1 MRAESVRAALIM
13 SLAIAAFIAHD
24 AGMKSVATGLPMLQA
39 LALRNALVTL
49 LFAVLAAAR
58 GDVRQWRSLA
68 EPLVWGRSVADTIAT
83 LLYMLALPHV
93 ALTLAVT
100 LNMATPLVL
109 LPMAGLFL
117 RERGGR
123 HRSLAVLAGFAGVL
137 LVLRPADDALSGWAV
152 LSAAS
157 AVFFATRDVM
167 TRRVPARVPNL
178 LVAVVMTATL
188 AAVTLGWTTWEGWAP
203 VTPRQWAGVGV
214 SSALIALGYYL
225 AIVALRMGEV
235 SLTSAFRYT
244 AVPWGAA
251 WGYLLWGEVP
261 DTATLGG
268 AALILG
274 AGLYALYQE
283 RREARLADADTSRTP
298 GDLSSGLPLEDPQA
312 EADRAPTE

>member
-1 MRAESVRAALIM
+1 MRAESVRAAAIM
-13 SLAIAAFIAHD
+13 SLAMAAFIAHD
-24 AGMKSVATGLPMLQA
+24 AGMKHVAAGLPMLQA

-49 LFAVLAAAR
+49 LFAILAVAR
-58 GDVRQWRSLA
+58 GDARQWRSLA

-109 LPMAGLFL
+109 LPLAGLFL
-117 RERGGR
+117 RERVGR

-137 LVLRPADDALSGWAV
+137 VVLRPAGHTLSGWAV

-157 AVFFATRDVM
+157 ALFFAARDVM
-167 TRRVPARVPNL
+167 TRRVPVRVPNL

-188 AAVTLGWTTWEGWAP
+188 AVVTLGWNTADGWVP
-203 VTPRQWAGVGV
+203 VTPAQWAGVGV

-261 DTATLGG
+261 
-268 AALILG
+268 
-274 AGLYALYQE
+274 
-283 RREARLADADTSRTP
+283 
-298 GDLSSGLPLEDPQA
+298 
-312 EADRAPTE
+312 